1 MKSPLF
7 GGVIKLSN
15 LNQRCE
21 QILSILTHESGY
33 VSLQRLS
40 EKTGVS
46 RRSIYYDICKINEWL
61 DEHNIEGLEPER
73 GKGIFL
79 SAENKEKILSVLEE
93 KEYED
98 YYQFLP
104 SERVKLIICNV
115 IHSRKAVYIEQLI
128 ELCHVSRNTV
138 FGDIKVAVQRL
149 HEYNLELNYESK
161 CGYYISGN
169 PIQIRAL
176 FILYYEELRS
186 LSFSGLIPF
195 LARSSVQEYY
205 DRLCALKDEL
215 RIEYVEGSLDALA
228 LLLPVMYASTD
239 NLEFSGLKK
248 TELFDSLEY
257 QMVCKYFP
265 DLRKE
270 EQIYLSLHLLGSR
283 LSVATDEIFEKRSDQ
298 SVYVMTKA
306 LVTEFEKTACITF
319 VKKEELERALFLH
332 ICASMYR
339 YQYGIQFGNP
349 MCEDIVREYPHL
361 FEITKYVSV
370 YLEKMI
376 GLPIPDSEVAYLAL
390 HFGAF
395 MKPAEDMQNHL
406 RILIV
411 CTNGVSTGNMLK
423 YEVKNL
429 LPNAEIIGVASA
441 PAFQNIQNECDLII
455 STVKIRSMV
464 PVLVVHPILTDE
476 DRVYI
481 LSNSLVNNCQT
492 IGAAEELFEM
502 MKKYVDISQYDSL
515 RKDIRQY
522 IENTR
527 GSSGGL
533 SVRKDCGIADI
544 LDASRVCVFKEE
556 MAWVEAIYRTGE
568 MLIKNASIRKSYLDA
583 IVSQIMYYGPYM
595 FITEHIILAHA
606 RAEDGVNRRD
616 LAMAVFTEPVQFPKQ
631 RMAKVIMVLSAEDNE
646 KHLRILNDILNF
658 AKEEENLQA
667 LEQASGIPEILGL
680 FRNIVHE

>member
-1 MKSPLF
+1 M
-7 GGVIKLSN
+7 SN

-33 VSLQRLS
+33 VSLKRLS

-61 DEHNIEGLEPER
+61 DEHDIEELEPER
-73 GKGIFL
+73 GKGI
-79 SAENKEKILSVLEE
+79 SITAENKEKILAVLEE

-115 IHSRKAVYIEQLI
+115 IHSSEAVYIEQLI
-128 ELCHVSRNTV
+128 DLCHVSRNTV
-138 FGDIKVAVQRL
+138 FGDIKIAIRRL
-149 HEYNLELNYESK
+149 KEYSLELNYESK
-161 CGYYISGN
+161 CGYYITGN

-176 FILYYEELRS
+176 FILYYEELRT
-186 LSFSGLIPF
+186 LSAGGLIPF
-195 LARSSVQEYY
+195 LNRSSVQEYY
-205 DRLCALKDEL
+205 DKLCALKDEL

-228 LLLPVMYASTD
+228 LLLPVMYRSQDALD
-239 NLEFSGLKK
+239 FPGLKK

-283 LSVATDEIFEKRSDQ
+283 LSIATDEIFEKRSDQ
-298 SVYVMTKA
+298 SIYVIIKA

-319 VKKEELERALFLH
+319 AKRDELERALFLH
-332 ICASMYR
+332 VCASMYR

-370 YLEKMI
+370 YLENMI

-423 YEVKNL
+423 YELKNL
-429 LPNAEIIGVASA
+429 LPNAEIVGVIAA
-441 PAFQNIQNECDLII
+441 PALMNAKEECDLII

-476 DRVYI
+476 DRMYI
-481 LSNSLVNNCQT
+481 LSNSLVNRYQT
-492 IGAAEELFEM
+492 VGAAEELFDM

-515 RKDIRQY
+515 RKDISQY
-522 IENTR
+522 MENAR
-527 GSSGGL
+527 GSFGSLTG
-533 SVRKDCGIADI
+533 RKDCGIVDI
-544 LDASRVCVFKEE
+544 LDASRVCVCEE
-556 MAWVEAIYRTGE
+556 RMDWVEAVYRAGE
-568 MLIKNASIRKSYLDA
+568 ILVKNASIRKSYLDA

-595 FITEHIILAHA
+595 FITEHIVLAHA
-606 RAEDGVNRRD
+606 KAEDGVNRRD
-616 LAMAVFTEPVQFPKQ
+616 LSLAVFTEPVQFPKQ
-631 RMAKVIMVLSAEDNE
+631 KLAKVIFVLSAEDNE
-646 KHLRILNDILNF
+646 KHLKILNDILNF
-658 AKEEENLQA
+658 AKEEANLQA
-667 LEQASGIPEILGL
+667 LEQAASVPEILEL
-680 FRNIVHE
+680 FRNVLQT

>member
-1 MKSPLF
+1 M
-7 GGVIKLSN
+7 SN

-21 QILSILTHESGY
+21 RILSILTHESGY
-33 VSLQRLS
+33 VPLSRLLD
-40 EKTGVS
+40 KTGIS
-46 RRSIYYDICKINEWL
+46 RRSLYYDICKINEWL
-61 DEHNIEGLEPER
+61 NEHNIEELEPER
-73 GKGIFL
+73 GKGIL
-79 SAENKEKILSVLEE
+79 INAENKEKILAVLEE
-93 KEYED
+93 KEYEE

-104 SERVKLIICNV
+104 AERVKLIICNV
-115 IHSRKAVYIEQLI
+115 IHSSQAVYIEQLI
-128 ELCHVSRNTV
+128 DLCHVSRNTV
-138 FGDIKVAVQRL
+138 FGDIKIAVGRL
-149 HEYNLELNYESK
+149 QEYNLELNYESK
-161 CGYYISGN
+161 CGYYIAGN

-186 LSFSGLIPF
+186 LSTGGLIPF
-195 LARSSVQEYY
+195 LSRSSVQGYY
-205 DRLCALKDEL
+205 DKLCALKDEL

-228 LLLPVMYASTD
+228 LLLPVMYRSTD
-239 NLEFSGLKK
+239 HLEFAGLKK

-283 LSVATDEIFEKRSDQ
+283 LSIATDEIFEKRSDQ

-306 LVTEFEKTACITF
+306 LVTEFEKTACISF
-319 VKKEELERALFLH
+319 IKRDELERALFLH

-349 MCEDIVREYPHL
+349 MCEDVVREYPHL

-370 YLEKMI
+370 YLEQMI

-395 MKPAEDMQNHL
+395 MKPAEDMKNHL

-423 YEVKNL
+423 HEIRNL
-429 LPNAEIIGVASA
+429 LPNAEIIGVAAA
-441 PAFQNIQNECDLII
+441 PAFMNVKEECDLII

-476 DRVYI
+476 DRMYI
-481 LSNSLVNNCQT
+481 LSNSLVNSYQT
-492 IGAAEELFEM
+492 MGAAEELFDM
-502 MKKYVDISQYDSL
+502 MKKYVDASQYDSL
-515 RKDIRQY
+515 RKDINKY

-527 GSSGGL
+527 GISGGL
-533 SVRKDCGIADI
+533 AGRKDCGIVEI
-544 LDASRVCVFKEE
+544 LDASRVCVFEE
-556 MAWVEAIYRTGE
+556 QTVWVDAIYRTGE
-568 MLIKNASIRKSYLDA
+568 ILVRNASIRKSYLDA

-595 FITEHIILAHA
+595 FITEHVVLAHA
-606 RAEDGVNRRD
+606 KAEDGVNRRD
-616 LAMAVFTEPVQFPKQ
+616 LSLAVFAEPVQFPKQ
-631 RMAKVIMVLSAEDNE
+631 KIAKAIFVLSAEDNE
-646 KHLRILNDILNF
+646 KHLKILNDILNF
-658 AKEEENLQA
+658 AKEEENLKA
-667 LEQASGIPEILGL
+667 LEHASSVPEILDL
-680 FRNIVHE
+680 FRNTLQE

>member
-1 MKSPLF
+1 M
-7 GGVIKLSN
+7 SN

-21 QILSILTHESGY
+21 RILSILTHESGY
-33 VSLQRLS
+33 VPLSRLLD
-40 EKTGVS
+40 KTGIS
-46 RRSIYYDICKINEWL
+46 RRSLYYDICKINEWL
-61 DEHNIEGLEPER
+61 IEHNIETLEPER
-73 GKGIFL
+73 GKGIL
-79 SAENKEKILSVLEE
+79 ITAENKEKILAELDE

-104 SERVKLIICNV
+104 DERVKLIICNV
-115 IHSRKAVYIEQLI
+115 IHSSRPVYIEQLI
-128 ELCHVSRNTV
+128 DLCHVSRNTV
-138 FGDIKVAVQRL
+138 FGDIKIAVGRL
-149 HEYNLELNYESK
+149 QEYNLELNYESK
-161 CGYYISGN
+161 CGYYIVGD

-186 LSFSGLIPF
+186 FSMSGLIPF
-195 LARSSVQEYY
+195 LNRSSVQEYY
-205 DRLCALKDEL
+205 DKLCALKDEL

-228 LLLPVMYASTD
+228 LLLPVMYRSTD
-239 NLEFSGLKK
+239 HLEFTGLKR

-283 LSVATDEIFEKRSDQ
+283 LSIATDEIFEKRTDQ

-306 LVTEFEKTACITF
+306 LVTEFEKTACINF
-319 VKKEELERALFLH
+319 IKRDELERALFLH

-349 MCEDIVREYPHL
+349 MCEDVVREYPHL

-370 YLEKMI
+370 YLEQMI

-395 MKPAEDMQNHL
+395 MKPAEDMKNHL

-423 YEVKNL
+423 HEIGNL
-429 LPNAEIIGVASA
+429 LPNAEIVGVAAA
-441 PAFQNIQNECDLII
+441 PEFMSVKEECDLII

-476 DRVYI
+476 DRMYI
-481 LSNSLVNNCQT
+481 LSNSLVNSCQT
-492 IGAAEELFEM
+492 IGAAEELFNR
-502 MKKYVDISQYDSL
+502 MKKYVDVSQYDSL
-515 RKDIRQY
+515 RKDINSY

-527 GSSGGL
+527 GVSGGFAG
-533 SVRKDCGIADI
+533 RKDCGIVEI
-544 LDASRVCVFKEE
+544 LDASRVCVYNEQI
-556 MAWVEAIYRTGE
+556 AWVDAIYRAGE
-568 MLIKNASIRKSYLDA
+568 ILVRNASIRKSYLDA

-595 FITEHIILAHA
+595 FITEHMVLAHA
-606 RAEDGVNRRD
+606 KAEDGVNRRD
-616 LAMAVFTEPVQFPKQ
+616 LSLAVFTEPVQFPKQ
-631 RMAKVIMVLSAEDNE
+631 KIAKVIFVLSAEDNE
-646 KHLRILNDILNF
+646 KHLKILNDILNF
-658 AKEEENLQA
+658 AKEEENLKA
-667 LEQASGIPEILGL
+667 LEHAASVPEILDL
-680 FRNIVHE
+680 FRNTLQE

>member
-1 MKSPLF
+1 M
-7 GGVIKLSN
+7 SN
-15 LNQRCE
+15 LNQRCG

-33 VSLQRLS
+33 VSLGRLC

-61 DEHNIEGLEPER
+61 DEHEIEGLEPER

-79 SAENKEKILSVLEE
+79 TAENKERILAVLEE

-104 SERVKLIICNV
+104 SERVKIMICNV
-115 IHSRKAVYIEQLI
+115 IHSSRPVYIEQLI
-128 ELCHVSRNTV
+128 DLCNVSRNTV

-149 HEYNLELNYESK
+149 REYNLELAYEAK
-161 CGYYISGN
+161 DGYYITGD

-186 LSFSGLIPF
+186 FTDSGLIPF
-195 LARSSVQEYY
+195 LNRSSVQEYY
-205 DRLCALKDEL
+205 DKLCALKDEL

-228 LLLPVMYASTD
+228 LLLPVMYRSEAS
-239 NLEFSGLKK
+239 LEFAGLKK

-257 QMVCKYFP
+257 QMVCKYFS

-283 LSVATDEIFEKRSDQ
+283 LSMATDEIFEKRSDQ
-298 SVYVMTKA
+298 SIYVMTKA
-306 LVTEFEKTACITF
+306 LVTEFEKTACINF
-319 VKKEELERALFLH
+319 VKRDELERALFLH

-349 MCEDIVREYPHL
+349 MCGDIVREYPHL

-370 YLEKMI
+370 YLEQMI

-395 MKPAEDMQNHL
+395 MKPAEDMKNHL

-423 YEVKNL
+423 HEIRNL
-429 LPNAEIIGVASA
+429 LPNAEIIGVAAA
-441 PAFQNIQNECDLII
+441 PAFMNIKEECDLII

-476 DRVYI
+476 DRIYI
-481 LSNSLVNNCQT
+481 LSNSLVNSYQA

-502 MKKYVDISQYDSL
+502 MKKYVDASQYDSL
-515 RKDIRQY
+515 RKDISQY

-527 GSSGGL
+527 GYSGGL
-533 SVRKDCGIADI
+533 AGRKECGIVEI
-544 LDASRVCVFKEE
+544 LDASRVSVCGEQT
-556 MAWVEAIYRTGE
+556 AWVDAIYRTGE
-568 MLIKNASIRKSYLDA
+568 ILVRNASIRKSYLDA
-583 IVSQIMYYGPYM
+583 IISQIMYYGPYM
-595 FITEHIILAHA
+595 FITEHIVLAHA
-606 RAEDGVNRRD
+606 KAEDGVNRRD
-616 LAMAVFTEPVQFPKQ
+616 LSLAVFAEPVQFPKQ
-631 RMAKVIMVLSAEDNE
+631 KIAKAIFVLSAEDNE
-646 KHLRILNDILNF
+646 KHLKILNDILNF
-658 AKEEENLQA
+658 AKDEENIKA
-667 LEQASGIPEILGL
+667 LENAASVPEILDL
-680 FRNIVHE
+680 FRNTLQE

>member
-1 MKSPLF
+1 M
-7 GGVIKLSN
+7 SN

-33 VSLQRLS
+33 VSLRRLS

-61 DEHNIEGLEPER
+61 EEHNIEGLEPER

-79 SAENKEKILSVLEE
+79 TAENKDKILAVLEE

-98 YYQFLP
+98 YYQFQP
-104 SERVKLIICNV
+104 SERVKLIICSI
-115 IHSRKAVYIEQLI
+115 IHSRQPVYIDQLI
-128 ELCHVSRNTV
+128 DLCHVSRNTV
-138 FGDIKVAVQRL
+138 FGDIKIAVRQL
-149 HEYNLELNYESK
+149 QEYNLELSYESK
-161 CGYYISGN
+161 CGYYVTGN

-186 LSFSGLIPF
+186 LSAGGLIPF
-195 LARSSVQEYY
+195 LSRVSVQEYY
-205 DRLCALKDEL
+205 DKLCSLKDEL

-228 LLLPVMYASTD
+228 LLLPVMYGSGEE
-239 NLEFSGLKK
+239 LEFPGLKK
-248 TELFDSLEY
+248 TELFDSLEF

-283 LSVATDEIFEKRSDQ
+283 LSIATDEIFEKRSDQ
-298 SVYVMTKA
+298 SIYVITKS
-306 LVTEFEKTACITF
+306 LVAEFEKTACITF
-319 VKKEELERALFLH
+319 VKRDELERALFLH

-339 YQYGIQFGNP
+339 YQYGIQFGNL
-349 MCEDIVREYPHL
+349 MCEDVIREYPHL
-361 FEITKYVSV
+361 FEITRHVSV
-370 YLEKMI
+370 YLEQMI

-395 MKPAEDMQNHL
+395 MKPGEDVQNHL

-411 CTNGVSTGNMLK
+411 CTNGVSTGNMLR
-423 YEVKNL
+423 YELNNL
-429 LPNAEIIGVASA
+429 LPNAEIVGVAAA
-441 PAFQNIQNECDLII
+441 PSLMDAKEEYDLII

-476 DRVYI
+476 DRIYI
-481 LSNSLVNNCQT
+481 LSNSLVNRYQT
-492 IGAAEELFEM
+492 VGAAEELFDM

-515 RKDIRQY
+515 RKDINQY
-522 IENTR
+522 IEHTR
-527 GSSGGL
+527 GALGGFAG
-533 SVRKDCGIADI
+533 RRDCGIVDI
-544 LDASRVCVFKEE
+544 LDTSRVCIVEE
-556 MAWVEAIYRTGE
+556 QMTWVEAVYRAGE
-568 MLIKNASIRKSYLDA
+568 ILVKNASIRKSYLDA

-595 FITEHIILAHA
+595 FITEHIVLAHA
-606 RAEDGVNRRD
+606 KAEDGVNRRD
-616 LAMAVFTEPVQFPKQ
+616 LSLAVYSEPVQFPKQ
-631 RMAKVIMVLSAEDNE
+631 KLAKVIFVLGAEDNE
-646 KHLRILNDILNF
+646 KHLKILNDILNF

-667 LEQASGIPEILGL
+667 LESASSVPEILEL
-680 FRNIVHE
+680 FRNALQTEDKE

>member
-1 MKSPLF
+1 M
-7 GGVIKLSN
+7 SN

-21 QILSILTHESGY
+21 RILSILTHESGY
-33 VSLQRLS
+33 VPLSRLLD
-40 EKTGVS
+40 KTGVS
-46 RRSIYYDICKINEWL
+46 RRSLYYDICKINEWL
-61 DEHNIEGLEPER
+61 NEHNIEELEPER
-73 GKGIFL
+73 GKGIL
-79 SAENKEKILSVLEE
+79 ITAENKEKILAVLEE
-93 KEYED
+93 KEYEE

-104 SERVKLIICNV
+104 AERVKLIICNV
-115 IHSRKAVYIEQLI
+115 IHSSQAVYIEQLI
-128 ELCHVSRNTV
+128 DLCHVSRNTV
-138 FGDIKVAVQRL
+138 FGDIKIAVGRL
-149 HEYNLELNYESK
+149 QEYNLELNYESK
-161 CGYYISGN
+161 CGYYIAGN

-186 LSFSGLIPF
+186 LSMGGLIPF
-195 LARSSVQEYY
+195 LSRSSVQEYY
-205 DRLCALKDEL
+205 DKLCALKDEL

-228 LLLPVMYASTD
+228 LLLPVMYRSTD
-239 NLEFSGLKK
+239 HLEFAGLKK

-283 LSVATDEIFEKRSDQ
+283 LSIATDEIFEKRSDQ

-306 LVTEFEKTACITF
+306 LVTEFEKTACISF
-319 VKKEELERALFLH
+319 IKRDELERALFLH

-349 MCEDIVREYPHL
+349 MCEDVVREYPHL

-370 YLEKMI
+370 YLEQMI

-395 MKPAEDMQNHL
+395 MKPAEDMKNHL

-423 YEVKNL
+423 HEIRNL
-429 LPNAEIIGVASA
+429 LPNAEIIGVAAA
-441 PAFQNIQNECDLII
+441 PAFMNVKEECDLII

-476 DRVYI
+476 DRMYI
-481 LSNSLVNNCQT
+481 LSNSLVNSYQT
-492 IGAAEELFEM
+492 IGAAEELFDM
-502 MKKYVDISQYDSL
+502 MKKYVDASQYDSL
-515 RKDIRQY
+515 RKDINKY

-527 GSSGGL
+527 GISGGL
-533 SVRKDCGIADI
+533 AGRKDCGIVEI
-544 LDASRVCVFKEE
+544 LDASRVCVFEE
-556 MAWVEAIYRTGE
+556 QTAWVDAIYRTGE
-568 MLIKNASIRKSYLDA
+568 ILVRNASIRKSYLDA

-595 FITEHIILAHA
+595 FITEHVVLAHA
-606 RAEDGVNRRD
+606 KTEDGVNRRD
-616 LAMAVFTEPVQFPKQ
+616 LSLAVFAEPVQFPKQ
-631 RMAKVIMVLSAEDNE
+631 KIAKAIFVLSAEDNE
-646 KHLRILNDILNF
+646 KHLKILNDILNF
-658 AKEEENLQA
+658 AKEEENLKA
-667 LEQASGIPEILGL
+667 LEHASSVPEILDL
-680 FRNIVHE
+680 FRNTLQE